1 MTPEAEKRAAE
12 RAERLRRPA
21 GGTRGSADVGTVPA
35 RVQLRPAHHA
45 ERL

>member
-21 GGTRGSADVGTVPA
+21 EGPRSADLGTVPA